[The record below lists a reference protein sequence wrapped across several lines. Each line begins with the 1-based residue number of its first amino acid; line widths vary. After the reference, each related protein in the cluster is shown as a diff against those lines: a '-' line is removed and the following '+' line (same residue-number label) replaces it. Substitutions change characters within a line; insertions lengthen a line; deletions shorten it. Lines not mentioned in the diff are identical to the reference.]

1 LLTYFSFGIYG
12 GREGAGAKSPSF
24 PPSRH
29 LNFYQ
34 KVQIQAKLKKK
45 TYYCCP
51 PEQRKKIIIPSPAA
65 PI

>member
-45 TYYCCP
+45 LTTVAP
-51 PEQRKKIIIPSPAA
+51 LNKGKKIIPSPAA

>member
-45 TYYCCP
+45 LTTVAP
-51 PEQRKKIIIPSPAA
+51 LNKGKK
-65 PI
+65 